1 MAQHFFIID
10 YHYYAI
16 PAVVSI
22 DLRRDDGYRLK
33 QQEMMST
40 ESNSWYI
47 SIPQFKY
54 TGISVKT
61 GWGKKQP
68 KPHQLPTPIPNII
81 EETRITLYDVEQAS
95 SFGRTLR
102 HASAMS
108 LASLA

>member
-1 MAQHFFIID
+1 MVHHFFIID

-33 QQEMMST
+33 QQEIMST

-47 SIPQFKY
+47 SNPQFKY

-61 GWGKKQP
+61 GWGKKTAKTSPAANPYP
-68 KPHQLPTPIPNII
+68 KHHRGNTDH
-81 EETRITLYDVEQAS
+81 TL
-95 SFGRTLR
+95 
-102 HASAMS
+102 
-108 LASLA
+108 